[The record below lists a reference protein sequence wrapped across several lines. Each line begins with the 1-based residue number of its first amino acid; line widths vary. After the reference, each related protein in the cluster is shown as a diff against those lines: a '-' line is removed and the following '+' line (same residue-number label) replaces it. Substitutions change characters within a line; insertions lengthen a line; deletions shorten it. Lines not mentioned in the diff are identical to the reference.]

1 MHHQDNKQARIRI
14 LIIAAVAIVAIVAI
28 LGITRLVSAG
38 HTNSGKSFV
47 AKASQTNRAKLNN
60 TLMPLPTAPLTCTG
74 TASLVDLTT
83 DYVVSGMNC
92 YSVSNPSLN
101 PAPLSCDGSIF
112 HQVVS
117 FNCYRPYSYSYQ
129 NQLVCNGTSVPSA
142 TAINLSYNCAL
153 PDLNAN
159 TIYACTATIGNYN
172 PSSVSLPMSVSCGG

>member
-1 MHHQDNKQARIRI
+1 MQHQNNKQIRFRI
-14 LIIAAVAIVAIVAI
+14 LIIAIIIIIAIFGITQLISSGHSNPNKSLVAISS
-28 LGITRLVSAG
+28 LK
-38 HTNSGKSFV
+38 TNGP
-47 AKASQTNRAKLNN
+47 KLNN
-60 TLMPLPTAPLTCTG
+60 SLMPLPTAPLTCVG

-83 DYVVSGMNC
+83 DYVISGMNC

-112 HQVVS
+112 HRVVS